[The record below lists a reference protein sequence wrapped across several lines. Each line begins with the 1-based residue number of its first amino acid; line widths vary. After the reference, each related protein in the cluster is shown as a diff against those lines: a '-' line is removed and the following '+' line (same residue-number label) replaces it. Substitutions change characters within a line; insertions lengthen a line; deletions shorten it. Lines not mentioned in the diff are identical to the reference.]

1 MKLIIFQKINY
12 NYIFFIFYLIF
23 CLVAAIIEVYEDEE
37 QNEINKKGKG
47 HFFQVIILITICLS
61 DFLALIPHYIN
72 KYLTKNKNKNKVTTN
87 KDKDK
92 PIMTSNFIYN
102 NPYEE
107 EIIKKWNN
115 LNIYTFLVG
124 FLDFLVE
131 TFYFLNYL
139 DNGHDSLNYDSL
151 LNSDVIFEI
160 IIQYILSII
169 ILKEHF
175 YKHHYLSISIN
186 TICFII
192 LFIFDIVDSDSY
204 FFLILLYDI
213 YLSLIVI
220 ENAYGKKAM
229 IYGYISP
236 FSLLILKGVY
246 KIILM
251 SIFLIIFIPIMVT
264 IEDNFLADI
273 KYFDSNKL
281 FLIVVY
287 FFSYFL
293 KNLFNW
299 ILIDR
304 FSPSHLALS
313 LILEN
318 LSYLIVYTINYD
330 GNDEGKVPIWEI
342 CIRIFIHF
350 ILFITALFHN
360 EIFII
365 TKWGLGANTKLF
377 LEERQKEEMLLSNLD
392 TDTDILKKYD
402 TMIELEQNINHDNEN
417 NGQDN
422 PTEIENNEE
431 KKKNKDNTN

>member
-72 KYLTKNKNKNKVTTN
+72 KYLTKNKNKNKNKVTIN

-213 YLSLIVI
+213 YLSFIAI

-236 FSLLILKGVY
+236 FSLLILKGIY

-330 GNDEGKVPIWEI
+330 GNDKGK
-342 CIRIFIHF
+342 FQF
-350 ILFITALFHN
+350 
-360 EIFII
+360 
-365 TKWGLGANTKLF
+365 G
-377 LEERQKEEMLLSNLD
+377 
-392 TDTDILKKYD
+392 KYV
-402 TMIELEQNINHDNEN
+402 
-417 NGQDN
+417 
-422 PTEIENNEE
+422 
-431 KKKNKDNTN
+431 

>member
-1 MKLIIFQKINY
+1 MKLIIFQKFNY
-12 NYIFFIFYLIF
+12 NYIFFIFFLF
-23 CLVAAIIEVYEDEE
+23 CSLVEAIIEINNAKE
-37 QNEINKKGKG
+37 QIEINKKGKG
-47 HFFQVIILITICLS
+47 HFFQVITLIIICLS
-61 DFLALIPHYIN
+61 DFLALIPYFI
-72 KYLTKNKNKNKVTTN
+72 KQYLTKNKIEATIK
-87 KDKDK
+87 KDENESNLR
-92 PIMTSNFIYN
+92 SNFIYN
-102 NPYEE
+102 NAFLEE
-107 EIIKKWNN
+107 QRKKSAN
-115 LNIYTFLVG
+115 LNIYTFFVG
-124 FLDFLVE
+124 FIDFIGEAL
-131 TFYFLNYL
+131 YFLYYL
-139 DNGHDSLNYDSL
+139 DNELESSNYYSL
-151 LNSDVIFEI
+151 LSSDVIFEI
-160 IIQYILSII
+160 LLQYILSII

-175 YKHHYLSISIN
+175 YKHHYLSITIN
-186 TICFII
+186 AICFII
-192 LFIFDIVDSDSY
+192 LFIFDIVSESSNLY
-204 FFLILLYDI
+204 YNLLDDI

-236 FSLLILKGVY
+236 FSLLIYKGVY

-318 LSYLIVYTINYD
+318 VSYLISYTINN
-330 GNDEGKVPIWEI
+330 GRNDEGNIPIWEI
-342 CIRIFIHF
+342 FIRIFIHF
-350 ILFITALFHN
+350 ILFFTALFHN

-365 TKWGLGANTKLF
+365 TKWGFGTNTKLF

-392 TDTDILKKYD
+392 TDKDILKRYD
-402 TMIELEQNINHDNEN
+402 TMIEMEQNINHDNEN

>member
-1 MKLIIFQKINY
+1 M
-12 NYIFFIFYLIF
+12 
-23 CLVAAIIEVYEDEE
+23 YEDEE
-37 QNEINKKGKG
+37 QNEINKKGKE

-72 KYLTKNKNKNKVTTN
+72 KYLTKNKNKNKVTIN

-186 TICFII
+186 AICFII
-192 LFIFDIVDSDSY
+192 LYIFDIIDEEFDLLSS
-204 FFLILLYDI
+204 LLYFV
-213 YLSLIVI
+213 YLSFLAL

-229 IYGYISP
+229 LYGYISP
-236 FSLLILKGVY
+236 FSLLIYKGVY
-246 KIILM
+246 KIILTI
-251 SIFLIIFIPIMVT
+251 IFLIIFILIMITV
-264 IEDNFLADI
+264 EKDFLADI
-273 KYFDSNKL
+273 EYFDTNKL
-281 FLIVVY
+281 FLIIIG
-287 FFSYFL
+287 FFSKFF

-299 ILIDR
+299 ILVDR

-313 LILEN
+313 FILEN
-318 LSYLIVYTINYD
+318 LSYFFSYIIDYGGNDD
-330 GNDEGKVPIWEI
+330 GNIPIWEI
-342 CIRIFIHF
+342 CIRIFIYF
-350 ILFITALFHN
+350 VLFIISLFHN

-365 TKWGLGANTKLF
+365 TK
-377 LEERQKEEMLLSNLD
+377 
-392 TDTDILKKYD
+392 
-402 TMIELEQNINHDNEN
+402 
-417 NGQDN
+417 
-422 PTEIENNEE
+422 
-431 KKKNKDNTN
+431 

>member
-1 MKLIIFQKINY
+1 MTH
-12 NYIFFIFYLIF
+12 IFF
-23 CLVAAIIEVYEDEE
+23 
-37 QNEINKKGKG
+37 
-47 HFFQVIILITICLS
+47 
-61 DFLALIPHYIN
+61 
-72 KYLTKNKNKNKVTTN
+72 
-87 KDKDK
+87 
-92 PIMTSNFIYN
+92 
-102 NPYEE
+102 
-107 EIIKKWNN
+107 
-115 LNIYTFLVG
+115 
-124 FLDFLVE
+124 
-131 TFYFLNYL
+131 YF
-139 DNGHDSLNYDSL
+139 
-151 LNSDVIFEI
+151 
-160 IIQYILSII
+160 
-169 ILKEHF
+169 
-175 YKHHYLSISIN
+175 
-186 TICFII
+186 
-192 LFIFDIVDSDSY
+192 
-204 FFLILLYDI
+204 LYDI
-213 YLSLIVI
+213 YLSFIAI

-342 CIRIFIHF
+342 CIRIFIYF

-377 LEERQKEEMLLSNLD
+377 LEERQKKEMLLSNLD

-402 TMIELEQNINHDNEN
+402 TMIEMEQNINHDNEN

>member
-1 MKLIIFQKINY
+1 MI
-12 NYIFFIFYLIF
+12 YI
-23 CLVAAIIEVYEDEE
+23 
-37 QNEINKKGKG
+37 
-47 HFFQVIILITICLS
+47 
-61 DFLALIPHYIN
+61 
-72 KYLTKNKNKNKVTTN
+72 
-87 KDKDK
+87 
-92 PIMTSNFIYN
+92 
-102 NPYEE
+102 
-107 EIIKKWNN
+107 
-115 LNIYTFLVG
+115 
-124 FLDFLVE
+124 
-131 TFYFLNYL
+131 
-139 DNGHDSLNYDSL
+139 SL
-151 LNSDVIFEI
+151 LF
-160 IIQYILSII
+160 
-169 ILKEHF
+169 
-175 YKHHYLSISIN
+175 
-186 TICFII
+186 
-192 LFIFDIVDSDSY
+192 
-204 FFLILLYDI
+204 
-213 YLSLIVI
+213 I

-236 FSLLILKGVY
+236 FSLLIYKGVY
-246 KIILM
+246 KIILT

-264 IEDNFLADI
+264 KEDNFFNDI
-273 KYFDSNKL
+273 KYFDTYKL
-281 FLIVVY
+281 SLFMIG
-287 FFSYFL
+287 FFFTFL

-330 GNDEGKVPIWEI
+330 GNDKGKIPIWEI

-392 TDTDILKKYD
+392 TDTDILKRYD
-402 TMIELEQNINHDNEN
+402 TMIEMEQNINHDNEN

-431 KKKNKDNTN
+431 KKKNKDITN

>member
-1 MKLIIFQKINY
+1 MKKKKLIIYKKIKKMKLIIFQKINY

-175 YKHHYLSISIN
+175 YKHHYLSITIN

-204 FFLILLYDI
+204 FFLFY
-213 YLSLIVI
+213 Y
-220 ENAYGKKAM
+220 M
-229 IYGYISP
+229 IYIY
-236 FSLLILKGVY
+236 
-246 KIILM
+246 
-251 SIFLIIFIPIMVT
+251 
-264 IEDNFLADI
+264 
-273 KYFDSNKL
+273 
-281 FLIVVY
+281 
-287 FFSYFL
+287 
-293 KNLFNW
+293 
-299 ILIDR
+299 
-304 FSPSHLALS
+304 HL
-313 LILEN
+313 
-318 LSYLIVYTINYD
+318 
-330 GNDEGKVPIWEI
+330 
-342 CIRIFIHF
+342 
-350 ILFITALFHN
+350 
-360 EIFII
+360 
-365 TKWGLGANTKLF
+365 
-377 LEERQKEEMLLSNLD
+377 
-392 TDTDILKKYD
+392 
-402 TMIELEQNINHDNEN
+402 
-417 NGQDN
+417 
-422 PTEIENNEE
+422 
-431 KKKNKDNTN
+431 

>member
-1 MKLIIFQKINY
+1 MLKTL
-12 NYIFFIFYLIF
+12 
-23 CLVAAIIEVYEDEE
+23 
-37 QNEINKKGKG
+37 
-47 HFFQVIILITICLS
+47 
-61 DFLALIPHYIN
+61 
-72 KYLTKNKNKNKVTTN
+72 
-87 KDKDK
+87 
-92 PIMTSNFIYN
+92 
-102 NPYEE
+102 
-107 EIIKKWNN
+107 
-115 LNIYTFLVG
+115 
-124 FLDFLVE
+124 
-131 TFYFLNYL
+131 YFLYYL

-175 YKHHYLSISIN
+175 YKHHYLSITIN

-213 YLSLIVI
+213 YLSFIAI

-264 IEDNFLADI
+264 IEDDFLADI

-281 FLIVVY
+281 FLIVLY

-330 GNDEGKVPIWEI
+330 GNDERKVPIWEI
-342 CIRIFIHF
+342 CIRIFIYF

-365 TKWGLGANTKLF
+365 TKWGLGTNTKLF
-377 LEERQKEEMLLSNLD
+377 LEERQKKEMLLSNLD

-402 TMIELEQNINHDNEN
+402 TMIEMEQNINHDNEN